1 MTGDSDFSNL
11 PQAETVEKKRARL
24 SIVWIIPILAAVV
37 GIGIAVQQHLSEGPT
52 IRIAFRSAE
61 GVEAGK
67 TSIKYKEIEIG
78 KVTGVNLSRDF
89 SRILVTAKMEKSAEG
104 LIVKDASFW
113 IVKPRVTL
121 SGVSGIG
128 TLLSGNYIRF
138 EPGKSRET
146 GHDFVGLEIPP
157 PATSGLPG
165 REFVLRS
172 DTLGS
177 LGIGSPVYY
186 RRLNVGQVISYG
198 LAEDGKSVY
207 IRIFLNAPFDR
218 FVTSNTQFWEASGI
232 DLSVGASGLS
242 VQTESLLSLLVGGI
256 AFETP
261 ASPAGN
267 NAVADNAV
275 FPLSSDRATAL
286 SPGEI
291 ESERYALH
299 FRGSLRGL
307 SVGAPVDFLGLP
319 VGEVTGIFF
328 AYGPGERSIR
338 TRVEIETY
346 PHRLFVRRGKPDA
359 TAGRSTPIRE
369 GRAFMQRQVTD
380 MGLRA
385 QLRSASLISGGLYVA
400 LDYFPDAP
408 KAKIDWKPTPPDFPV
423 VPSEMENL
431 QASLSRLLGKLDRVP
446 VEEIGNDARKAIA
459 DLDRT
464 LVRLEGETLPEA
476 RKSLE
481 TLDRTLQIANRTLER
496 VDGEIV
502 PEAKKTLE
510 DLRRA
515 IASADHV
522 LTNTDGAFL
531 RPDAP
536 GRQDLRDAL
545 REIAR
550 AARAVRALADYLERN
565 PNALIRGKSRE
576 KP

>member
-1 MTGDSDFSNL
+1 MTDDSGFTDV
-11 PQAETVEKKRARL
+11 PQTESVPKKRARL

-37 GIGIAVQQHLSEGPT
+37 GIGIAVQQHLSEGPA

-78 KVTGVNLSRDF
+78 KVTGVNLSKDY

-104 LIVKDASFW
+104 LLVKDARFW

-138 EPGKSRET
+138 EPGKSREE

-218 FVTSNTQFWEASGI
+218 FVTSNTQFWEASGF
-232 DLSVGASGLS
+232 DLSVGASGLT

-261 ASPAGN
+261 ASSAGN

-286 SPGEI
+286 SPREVDA
-291 ESERYALH
+291 ERYALY

-319 VGEVTGIFF
+319 VGEVTGIFL
-328 AYGPGERSIR
+328 AYAPGERSLR
-338 TRVEIETY
+338 TRVEIVTY
-346 PHRLFVRRGKPDA
+346 PHRLFVPRGKRDA
-359 TAGRSTPIRE
+359 TTGRSTPITERR
-369 GRAFMQRQVTD
+369 GFMQRQVAE

-385 QLRSASLISGGLYVA
+385 QLRSASLISGQLFVA

-408 KAKIDWKPTPPDFPV
+408 EAKIDWKRTPPAFPV
-423 VPSEMENL
+423 VPGEMENL
-431 QASLSRLLGKLDRVP
+431 LANLRSLLGKLDKVP
-446 VEEIGNDARKAIA
+446 VEEIGNDARKAISA
-459 DLDRT
+459 LDRT

-476 RKSLE
+476 KKSLE
-481 TLDRTLQIANRTLER
+481 TLDRTLQSANRTLER

-510 DLRRA
+510 ELRRA
-515 IASADHV
+515 IASAERV
-522 LTNTDGAFL
+522 MSNTDNTFL
-531 RPDAP
+531 GPDAP
-536 GRQDLRDAL
+536 GRQELRDAL

-550 AARAVRALADYLERN
+550 AARAVRGLADYLERN
-565 PNALIRGKSRE
+565 PNALIRGKTRE
-576 KP
+576 KF

>member
-1 MTGDSDFSNL
+1 MSDDSDFTSIPL
-11 PQAETVEKKRARL
+11 AESVPKKRARL

-37 GIGIAVQQHLSEGPT
+37 GIGIAVQQHLSEGPS

-78 KVTGVNLSRDF
+78 KVTGVSLSKDY

-104 LIVKDASFW
+104 LLANDASFW

-138 EPGKSRET
+138 EPGKSKET
-146 GHDFVGLEIPP
+146 GHDFVGLEVPP

-165 REFVLRS
+165 REFVLRA

-177 LGIGSPVYY
+177 LGVGSPVYY
-186 RRLNVGQVISYG
+186 RRLNVGQVISCD
-198 LAEDGKSVY
+198 LAENGKSVE

-218 FVTSNTQFWEASGI
+218 FVTPNTRFWEASGV
-232 DLSVGASGLS
+232 DLSVGASG
-242 VQTESLLSLLVGGI
+242 LVGGI

-261 ASPAGN
+261 SAPAGN
-267 NAVADNAV
+267 NSAADNAV

-286 SPGEI
+286 SPREVDA
-291 ESERYALH
+291 ERYALY
-299 FRGSLRGL
+299 FLGSLRGL

-319 VGEVTGIFF
+319 VGEVTGVIL
-328 AYGPGERSIR
+328 AYLQGAQSIR
-338 TRVEIETY
+338 TRVEIVTY
-346 PHRLFVRRGKPDA
+346 PHRMLVPQGKQDGTAERR
-359 TAGRSTPIRE
+359 TPIKEIR
-369 GRAFMQRQVTD
+369 GFMQRQVAEK
-380 MGLRA
+380 GLRA
-385 QLRSASLISGGLYVA
+385 QLRSASLISGQMYVA

-408 KAKIDWKPTPPDFPV
+408 EAKIDWERKPPEFPV
-423 VPSEMENL
+423 VPSEMANV
-431 QASLSRLLGKLDRVP
+431 QASLRSLLVKLDKVP
-446 VEEIGNDARKAIA
+446 VEEIGKDARKAIA
-459 DLDRT
+459 ALDRT
-464 LVRLEGETLPEA
+464 LTRLEGETLPEA
-476 RKSLE
+476 KKSLA
-481 TLDRTLQIANRTLER
+481 TFDRTLQSANRTLER
-496 VDGEIV
+496 VDVEIV

-510 DLRRA
+510 ELRRA
-515 IASADHV
+515 IASAERM
-522 LTNTDGAFL
+522 LANTDNTFL
-531 RPDAP
+531 GPDAP
-536 GRQDLRDAL
+536 GQQDLRDAM

-565 PNALIRGKSRE
+565 PDALIRGKTRE